1 MSQNLLTHG
10 VAIAT
15 GVGPRPPGLLRH
27 SSAHRARR
35 RAIEA
40 AKVTIIRADLEI
52 DEMDSRSHSD
62 VVRGLAEWA
71 KRRGGRLMK
80 TESCKVCPS
89 MVHPF
94 GGWLFVQVAEVHG
107 PVTLPTT
114 VNGWKL
120 AKATAKDIA
129 WATRPQS

>member
-1 MSQNLLTHG
+1 MTAQNTRTHG
-10 VAIAT
+10 MHITDNTHA
-15 GVGPRPPGLLRH
+15 RSPGLLRH

-40 AKVTIIRADLEI
+40 AKVTIIRADMEI
-52 DEMDSRSHSD
+52 GETDSLSHSE

-94 GGWLFVQVAEVHG
+94 GGWLFVQVAEVRG

-114 VNGWKL
+114 VSGWKL
-120 AKATAKDIA
+120 TKATAKDIA
-129 WATRPQS
+129 WAKS